1 MAPAPCLDMGAK
13 AMIAHHVIIADDHP
27 LFRDA
32 LKQTL
37 SSAFPDASIAEVG
50 SVEKLF
56 EALHQNANADLV
68 LLDLK
73 MPGEKGAASLSGLT
87 GLMYLRSQHPGIP
100 VVIVSASDNPSMIR
114 RCLNLGASG
123 FISKSLPVDQIRAAV
138 KMVLNGGIWFP
149 DEAQGDDSDGLG
161 ELSARLATLTPQ
173 QVRVLSMLGQGLL
186 NKQIAFELSVSEA
199 TVKAHVSAILQKLG
213 VDSRT
218 QAVIAVN
225 RIAAVD
231 GHGGE
236 AGDG

>member
-1 MAPAPCLDMGAK
+1 MGAQP
-13 AMIAHHVIIADDHP
+13 MTTHHVIIADDHP

-37 SSAFPDASIAEVG
+37 GSALPGAAITEVG
-50 SVEKLF
+50 SVEKLL
-56 EALHQNANADLV
+56 EALTQNAAADLV

-87 GLMYLRSQHPGIP
+87 GLMYLRSQHPDIP
-100 VVIVSASDNPSMIR
+100 VVVVSASDNASMIR
-114 RCLNLGASG
+114 RCLNLGAAG
-123 FISKSLPVDQIRAAV
+123 FISKSTAVDQIRTAV
-138 KMVLNGGIWFP
+138 KTVLDGGVWFP
-149 DEAQGDDSDGLG
+149 DEVQTGGNDELG

-231 GHGGE
+231 GHGDE
-236 AGDG
+236 PDGV

>member
-1 MAPAPCLDMGAK
+1 MT
-13 AMIAHHVIIADDHP
+13 AHHVIIADDHP

-37 SSAFPDASIAEVG
+37 ATSLAGINFTEVG
-50 SVEKLF
+50 SVEKLLD
-56 EALHQNANADLV
+56 ALAAHPSIDLV

-87 GLMYLRSQHPGIP
+87 GLMYLRSQHPEIP

-114 RCLNLGASG
+114 RCANLGAAG
-123 FISKSLPVDQIRAAV
+123 FISKSLPVDKIRLAV
-138 KMVLNGGIWFP
+138 KTILDGGVWFSDEMQRNGGG
-149 DEAQGDDSDGLG
+149 DELGDL
-161 ELSARLATLTPQ
+161 ATRLATLTPQ

-186 NKQIAFELSVSEA
+186 NKQIAYELNVSEA

-231 GHGGE
+231 DHADE
-236 AGDG
+236 PRM

>member
-1 MAPAPCLDMGAK
+1 MT
-13 AMIAHHVIIADDHP
+13 AHHVIIADDHP

-37 SSAFPDASIAEVG
+37 ATSLPDIGFTEVG
-50 SVEKLF
+50 SVEKLLD
-56 EALHQNANADLV
+56 ALSANADTDLV

-87 GLMYLRSQHPGIP
+87 GLMYLRSQHPEIP

-114 RCLNLGASG
+114 RCANLGAAG
-123 FISKSLPVDQIRAAV
+123 FISKSLPVDKIRLAV
-138 KMVLNGGIWFP
+138 KTVLDGGVWFS
-149 DEAQGDDSDGLG
+149 DEMPSEAGGDELG
-161 ELSARLATLTPQ
+161 DLASRLATLTPQ

-186 NKQIAFELSVSEA
+186 NKQIAYELNVSEA
-199 TVKAHVSAILQKLG
+199 TVKAHVSAILQKLS

-231 GHGGE
+231 DHADEPG
-236 AGDG
+236 A

>member
-1 MAPAPCLDMGAK
+1 MS
-13 AMIAHHVIIADDHP
+13 AHHVIIADDHP

-37 SSAFPDASIAEVG
+37 ATSLPGIGITEVG
-50 SVEKLF
+50 SVEKLLD
-56 EALHQNANADLV
+56 ALAGNPNADLV

-100 VVIVSASDNPSMIR
+100 VVIVSATDNPSMVR
-114 RCLNLGASG
+114 RCANLGAAG
-123 FISKSLPVDQIRAAV
+123 FISKSLPVDKIRYAV
-138 KMVLNGGIWFP
+138 KTVLDGGVWFS
-149 DEAQGDDSDGLG
+149 DEGQNEARGDELG
-161 ELSARLATLTPQ
+161 DLSARLATLTPQ
-173 QVRVLSMLGQGLL
+173 QVRVLSMLGKGLL

-213 VDSRT
+213 VDSRP

-225 RIAAVD
+225 RIASVD
-231 GHGGE
+231 EHADDPG
-236 AGDG
+236 

>member
-1 MAPAPCLDMGAK
+1 MT
-13 AMIAHHVIIADDHP
+13 AHHVIIADDHP

-37 SSAFPDASIAEVG
+37 ASALPGTSITEAG
-50 SVEKLF
+50 SVEKLL
-56 EALHQNANADLV
+56 EVLSQNASTDLI

-87 GLMYLRSQHPGIP
+87 GLMYLRSQHPSIP

-123 FISKSLPVDQIRAAV
+123 FISKSLPVEEIRAAV
-138 KMVLNGGIWFP
+138 KTVLDGGVWFP
-149 DEAQGDDSDGLG
+149 SEVQRDAGGELA

-231 GHGGE
+231 GHDE
-236 AGDG
+236 EPAGLA

>member
-1 MAPAPCLDMGAK
+1 MSV
-13 AMIAHHVIIADDHP
+13 HHVIIADDHP

-37 SSAFPDASIAEVG
+37 SSALPGAVIAEAG
-50 SVEKLF
+50 SVEKLL
-56 EALHQNANADLV
+56 EALSQNANADLV

-100 VVIVSASDNPSMIR
+100 VVIVSASDNPRMIR
-114 RCLNLGASG
+114 CCLNLGASG
-123 FISKSLPVDQIRAAV
+123 FISKSLPVEQIRAAV
-138 KMVLNGGIWFP
+138 KMVLDGGIWFP
-149 DEAQGDDSDGLG
+149 DEVQSDGGSAELA

-218 QAVIAVN
+218 QAVIAMN
-225 RIAAVD
+225 RIAAID
-231 GHGGE
+231 GHDEGPPE
-236 AGDG
+236 T

>member
-1 MAPAPCLDMGAK
+1 MT
-13 AMIAHHVIIADDHP
+13 AHHVIIADDHP

-37 SSAFPDASIAEVG
+37 ATSLPDIGFTEVG
-50 SVEKLF
+50 SVEKLLD
-56 EALHQNANADLV
+56 ALSAKANTDLV

-87 GLMYLRSQHPGIP
+87 GLMYLRSQHPEIP

-114 RCLNLGASG
+114 RCANLGAAG
-123 FISKSLPVDQIRAAV
+123 FISKSLPVDKIRLAV
-138 KMVLNGGIWFP
+138 KTVLDGGVWFS
-149 DEAQGDDSDGLG
+149 DEIPSEAGGDELG
-161 ELSARLATLTPQ
+161 DLASRLATLTPQ

-186 NKQIAFELSVSEA
+186 NKQIAYELTVSEA
-199 TVKAHVSAILQKLG
+199 TVKAHVSAILQKLS

-231 GHGGE
+231 DHADELGL
-236 AGDG
+236 

>member
-1 MAPAPCLDMGAK
+1 MT
-13 AMIAHHVIIADDHP
+13 AHHVIIADDHP

-37 SSAFPDASIAEVG
+37 ATSLPDIGFTEVG
-50 SVEKLF
+50 SVEKLLD
-56 EALHQNANADLV
+56 ALSANADTDLV

-87 GLMYLRSQHPGIP
+87 GLMYLRSQHPEIP

-114 RCLNLGASG
+114 RCANLGAAG
-123 FISKSLPVDQIRAAV
+123 FISKSLPVDKIRLAV
-138 KMVLNGGIWFP
+138 KTVLDGGVWFS
-149 DEAQGDDSDGLG
+149 DEIPSEAGGDELG
-161 ELSARLATLTPQ
+161 DLASRLATLTPQ

-186 NKQIAFELSVSEA
+186 NKQIAYELTVSEA
-199 TVKAHVSAILQKLG
+199 TVKAHVSAILQKLS

-231 GHGGE
+231 DHADEPG
-236 AGDG
+236 A

>member
-13 AMIAHHVIIADDHP
+13 AMTAHHVIIADDHP

-37 SSAFPDASIAEVG
+37 GSALPGASITEAG

-56 EALHQNANADLV
+56 EALHQNANTDLV

-73 MPGEKGAASLSGLT
+73 MPGEGAASLSGLT

-123 FISKSLPVDQIRAAV
+123 FISKSLPVDQIRTAV
-138 KMVLNGGIWFP
+138 KTILDGGIWFP
-149 DEAQGDDSDGLG
+149 DEVQACGDGDELG

-213 VDSRT
+213 VDSRNSSRDSG
-218 QAVIAVN
+218 QPH
-225 RIAAVD
+225 RSRRWPRRR
-231 GHGGE
+231 G
-236 AGDG
+236 

>member
-1 MAPAPCLDMGAK
+1 MT
-13 AMIAHHVIIADDHP
+13 AHHVIIADDHP

-37 SSAFPDASIAEVG
+37 ATSLPDIGFTEVG
-50 SVEKLF
+50 SVEKLLD
-56 EALHQNANADLV
+56 ALSANADTDLV

-87 GLMYLRSQHPGIP
+87 GLMYLRSQHPEIP

-114 RCLNLGASG
+114 RCANLGAAG
-123 FISKSLPVDQIRAAV
+123 FISKSLPVDKIRLAV
-138 KMVLNGGIWFP
+138 KTVLDGGVWFS
-149 DEAQGDDSDGLG
+149 DEMPREASGDELG
-161 ELSARLATLTPQ
+161 DLASRLATLTPQ

-186 NKQIAFELSVSEA
+186 NKQIAYELTVSEA
-199 TVKAHVSAILQKLG
+199 TVKAHVSAILQKLS

-231 GHGGE
+231 DHADELGL
-236 AGDG
+236 

>member
-1 MAPAPCLDMGAK
+1 MS
-13 AMIAHHVIIADDHP
+13 AHHVIIADDHP

-37 SSAFPDASIAEVG
+37 ATSVPGIGITEVG
-50 SVEKLF
+50 SVEKLLD
-56 EALHQNANADLV
+56 ALADTSNADLV

-87 GLMYLRSQHPGIP
+87 GLMYLRSQHPEIP
-100 VVIVSASDNPSMIR
+100 VVIVSATDNPSMIR
-114 RCLNLGASG
+114 RCANLGAAG
-123 FISKSLPVDQIRAAV
+123 FLSKSLPVDKIRLAV
-138 KMVLNGGIWFP
+138 NTILDGGVWFS
-149 DEAQGDDSDGLG
+149 DDIEAQGDELG
-161 ELSARLATLTPQ
+161 DLATRLATLTPQ
-173 QVRVLSMLGQGLL
+173 QVRVLSMLGKGLL

-225 RIAAVD
+225 RIASVD
-231 GHGGE
+231 EHADEPG
-236 AGDG
+236 

>member
-1 MAPAPCLDMGAK
+1 MTT
-13 AMIAHHVIIADDHP
+13 HHVIIADDHP

-37 SSAFPDASIAEVG
+37 GSALPGAAITEVG
-50 SVEKLF
+50 SVEKLL
-56 EALHQNANADLV
+56 EALAQNAAADLVLLDLKMRLV

-87 GLMYLRSQHPGIP
+87 GLMYLRSQHPDIP
-100 VVIVSASDNPSMIR
+100 VVVVSASDNASMIR
-114 RCLNLGASG
+114 RCLNLGAAG
-123 FISKSLPVDQIRAAV
+123 FISKSAAV
-138 KMVLNGGIWFP
+138 DRIRTAVKTVLDGGVWFP
-149 DEAQGDDSDGLG
+149 DEVQTGGNDELGD
-161 ELSARLATLTPQ
+161 LSARLATLTPQ

-225 RIAAVD
+225 RISVVD
-231 GHGGE
+231 GHGDE
-236 AGDG
+236 PDGV

>member
-1 MAPAPCLDMGAK
+1 MS
-13 AMIAHHVIIADDHP
+13 AHHVIIADDHP

-37 SSAFPDASIAEVG
+37 ATSLPGIGITEVG
-50 SVEKLF
+50 SVEKLLD
-56 EALHQNANADLV
+56 ALAENPNTDLV

-100 VVIVSASDNPSMIR
+100 VVIVSATDNPSMIR
-114 RCLNLGASG
+114 RCSNLGASG
-123 FISKSLPVDQIRAAV
+123 FISKSLPVDKIRHAV
-138 KMVLNGGIWFP
+138 KTILDGGVWFS
-149 DEAQGDDSDGLG
+149 DEGQSENQGDELG
-161 ELSARLATLTPQ
+161 DLSARLATLTPQ
-173 QVRVLSMLGQGLL
+173 QVRVLSMLGKGLL

-225 RIAAVD
+225 RIASVD
-231 GHGGE
+231 EHADD
-236 AGDG
+236 AG

>member
-1 MAPAPCLDMGAK
+1 MT
-13 AMIAHHVIIADDHP
+13 AHHVIIADDHP

-37 SSAFPDASIAEVG
+37 ATSLPDIGFTEVG
-50 SVEKLF
+50 SVEKLLD
-56 EALHQNANADLV
+56 ALAANADTDLV

-87 GLMYLRSQHPGIP
+87 GLMYLRSQHPEIP

-114 RCLNLGASG
+114 RCANLGAAG
-123 FISKSLPVDQIRAAV
+123 FISKSLPVDKIRLAV
-138 KMVLNGGIWFP
+138 KTVLDGGVWFS
-149 DEAQGDDSDGLG
+149 DEMPREAGGDELG
-161 ELSARLATLTPQ
+161 DLASRLATLTPQ

-186 NKQIAFELSVSEA
+186 NKQIAYELTVSEA
-199 TVKAHVSAILQKLG
+199 TVKAHVSAILQKLS

-231 GHGGE
+231 DHADE
-236 AGDG
+236 LRI

>member
-1 MAPAPCLDMGAK
+1 MT
-13 AMIAHHVIIADDHP
+13 AHHVIIADDHP

-37 SSAFPDASIAEVG
+37 ATSLPDIGFTEVG
-50 SVEKLF
+50 SVEKLLD
-56 EALHQNANADLV
+56 ALSANADTDLV

-87 GLMYLRSQHPGIP
+87 GLMYLRSQHPEIP

-114 RCLNLGASG
+114 RCANLGAAG
-123 FISKSLPVDQIRAAV
+123 FISKSLPVDKIRLAV
-138 KMVLNGGIWFP
+138 KTVLDGGVWFS
-149 DEAQGDDSDGLG
+149 DEMPREAGGDELG
-161 ELSARLATLTPQ
+161 DLASRLATLTPQ

-186 NKQIAFELSVSEA
+186 NKQIAYELTVSEA
-199 TVKAHVSAILQKLG
+199 TVKAHVSAILQKLS

-231 GHGGE
+231 DHADE
-236 AGDG
+236 LRI

>member
-1 MAPAPCLDMGAK
+1 MS
-13 AMIAHHVIIADDHP
+13 AHHVIIADDHP

-32 LKQTL
+32 LKHTL
-37 SSAFPDASIAEVG
+37 AASLPGVGITEAG
-50 SVEKLF
+50 SVEKLLD
-56 EALHQNANADLV
+56 ALAANPNTDLV

-87 GLMYLRSQHPGIP
+87 GLMYLRSQHPQIP
-100 VVIVSASDNPSMIR
+100 VVIVSASDNPSMVR
-114 RCLNLGASG
+114 RCANLGASG
-123 FISKSLPVDQIRAAV
+123 FISKSLPVEKIRLAV
-138 KMVLNGGIWFP
+138 KTILDGGVWFS
-149 DEAQGDDSDGLG
+149 DEMSRDAGGDALG
-161 ELSARLATLTPQ
+161 DLATRLATLTPQ

-231 GHGGE
+231 DHAE
-236 AGDG
+236 DAG

>member
-1 MAPAPCLDMGAK
+1 MT
-13 AMIAHHVIIADDHP
+13 AHHVIIADDHP

-37 SSAFPDASIAEVG
+37 ATSLPDIGFTEVG
-50 SVEKLF
+50 SVEKLLD
-56 EALHQNANADLV
+56 ALTANANTDLV

-87 GLMYLRSQHPGIP
+87 GLMYLRSQHPEIP

-114 RCLNLGASG
+114 RCANLGAAG
-123 FISKSLPVDQIRAAV
+123 FISKSLPVDKIRLAV
-138 KMVLNGGIWFP
+138 KTVLDGGVWFS
-149 DEAQGDDSDGLG
+149 DEMPSEAGGDELG
-161 ELSARLATLTPQ
+161 DLASRLATLTPQ

-186 NKQIAFELSVSEA
+186 NKQIAYELTVSEA
-199 TVKAHVSAILQKLG
+199 TVKAHVSAILQKLS

-231 GHGGE
+231 DHADELGM
-236 AGDG
+236 

>member
-1 MAPAPCLDMGAK
+1 MS
-13 AMIAHHVIIADDHP
+13 AHHVIIADDHP

-37 SSAFPDASIAEVG
+37 ATSLPGIGITEVG
-50 SVEKLF
+50 SVEKLLD
-56 EALHQNANADLV
+56 ALAAQPIADLV

-87 GLMYLRSQHPGIP
+87 GLMYLRSQHPEIP

-114 RCLNLGASG
+114 RCANLGAAG
-123 FISKSLPVDQIRAAV
+123 FISKSLPVDKIRQAV
-138 KMVLNGGIWFP
+138 KTILEGGVWFSDDMQRDGKG
-149 DEAQGDDSDGLG
+149 DELG
-161 ELSARLATLTPQ
+161 NLATRLATLTPQ

-186 NKQIAFELSVSEA
+186 NKQIAYELNVSEA

-218 QAVIAVN
+218 QAVIAVT
-225 RIAAVD
+225 RISAVD
-231 GHGGE
+231 EHAGE
-236 AGDG
+236 PGQA

>member
-1 MAPAPCLDMGAK
+1 MT
-13 AMIAHHVIIADDHP
+13 AHHVIIADDHP

-37 SSAFPDASIAEVG
+37 TTSLAGIGFTEVG
-50 SVEKLF
+50 SVEKLLD
-56 EALHQNANADLV
+56 ALAAHPNIDLV

-87 GLMYLRSQHPGIP
+87 GLMYLRSQHPEIP

-114 RCLNLGASG
+114 RCANLGAAG
-123 FISKSLPVDQIRAAV
+123 FISKSLPVDKIRLAV
-138 KMVLNGGIWFP
+138 KTILDGGVWFSDEMQRNGGG
-149 DEAQGDDSDGLG
+149 DELDDL
-161 ELSARLATLTPQ
+161 ATRLATLTPQ

-186 NKQIAFELSVSEA
+186 NKQIAYELNVSEA

-231 GHGGE
+231 EHADEPG
-236 AGDG
+236 A

>member
-1 MAPAPCLDMGAK
+1 MST
-13 AMIAHHVIIADDHP
+13 HNVIIADDHP

-37 SSAFPDASIAEVG
+37 GSALPGVTITEVG
-50 SVEKLF
+50 SVEKLL
-56 EALHQNANADLV
+56 EALAVNPNADLV

-100 VVIVSASDNPSMIR
+100 VVIVSASDNPSMVL
-114 RCLNLGASG
+114 RCSNLGASG
-123 FISKSLPVDQIRAAV
+123 FISKSTPVDQIRGAV
-138 KMVLNGGIWFP
+138 KTVLDGGVWFP
-149 DEAQGDDSDGLG
+149 EDVRRDPAADELG

-225 RIAAVD
+225 RISAID
-231 GHGGE
+231 GHGDE
-236 AGDG
+236 PAE

>member
-1 MAPAPCLDMGAK
+1 MT
-13 AMIAHHVIIADDHP
+13 AHHVIIADDHP

-37 SSAFPDASIAEVG
+37 SSALPGASITEVG

-56 EALHQNANADLV
+56 EALHLNTSADLV

-73 MPGEKGAASLSGLT
+73 MPGEGAASLSGLT

-138 KMVLNGGIWFP
+138 KMVLDGGIWFP
-149 DEAQGDDSDGLG
+149 DEVQADDGSDELG

-231 GHGGE
+231 GHGHE
-236 AGDG
+236 AGDA

>member
-1 MAPAPCLDMGAK
+1 MT
-13 AMIAHHVIIADDHP
+13 AHHVIIADDHP

-37 SSAFPDASIAEVG
+37 ISALPGASITEVG

-56 EALHQNANADLV
+56 EALHQNGNVDLV

-73 MPGEKGAASLSGLT
+73 MPGEGAASLSGLT

-123 FISKSLPVDQIRAAV
+123 FISKSLPVDQIRTAV
-138 KMVLNGGIWFP
+138 KMVLDGGIWFP
-149 DEAQGDDSDGLG
+149 NEVQADDGSDELG
-161 ELSARLATLTPQ
+161 ELAARLATLTPQ

-231 GHGGE
+231 GHGHE
-236 AGDG
+236 AGDA

>member
-1 MAPAPCLDMGAK
+1 MT
-13 AMIAHHVIIADDHP
+13 AHHVIIAEDHP

-37 SSAFPDASIAEVG
+37 ATSLAGIGFTEVG
-50 SVEKLF
+50 SVEKLLD
-56 EALHQNANADLV
+56 ALAAHPSIDLV

-87 GLMYLRSQHPGIP
+87 GLMYLRSQHPEIP

-114 RCLNLGASG
+114 RCANLGAAG
-123 FISKSLPVDQIRAAV
+123 FISKSLPVDKIRLAV
-138 KMVLNGGIWFP
+138 KTILDGGIWFS
-149 DEAQGDDSDGLG
+149 DEMQRNGGGDELG
-161 ELSARLATLTPQ
+161 DLATRLATLTPQ

-186 NKQIAFELSVSEA
+186 NKQIAYELNVSEA

-231 GHGGE
+231 DHADEPGM
-236 AGDG
+236 

>member
-1 MAPAPCLDMGAK
+1 MGAK
-13 AMIAHHVIIADDHP
+13 AMTSYHVIIADDHP

-32 LKQTL
+32 MKQTL
-37 SSAFPDASIAEVG
+37 SAALPGTAITEVG
-50 SVEKLF
+50 SVEKLL
-56 EALHQNANADLV
+56 EVLSQNITADLV

-87 GLMYLRSQHPGIP
+87 GLMYLRSQHPGTP
-100 VVIVSASDNPSMIR
+100 VVIVSASDNPGMIR

-123 FISKSLPVDQIRAAV
+123 FISKSTPVDQIRSAV
-138 KMVLNGGIWFP
+138 KTVLDGGVWFP
-149 DEAQGDDSDGLG
+149 AEVQRDAAGD
-161 ELSARLATLTPQ
+161 ELSQLASRLATLTPQ

-199 TVKAHVSAILQKLG
+199 TVKAHVSAILQKLS

-225 RIAAVD
+225 RISVLD
-231 GHGGE
+231 GHDDDAGGE
-236 AGDG
+236 S

>member
-1 MAPAPCLDMGAK
+1 MT
-13 AMIAHHVIIADDHP
+13 AHHVIIADDHP

-37 SSAFPDASIAEVG
+37 ATSLPDIGFTEVG
-50 SVEKLF
+50 SVEKLLD
-56 EALHQNANADLV
+56 ALSANADTDLV

-87 GLMYLRSQHPGIP
+87 GLMYLRSQHPEIP

-114 RCLNLGASG
+114 RCANLGAAG
-123 FISKSLPVDQIRAAV
+123 FISKSLPVDKIRLAV
-138 KMVLNGGIWFP
+138 KTVLDGGVWFS
-149 DEAQGDDSDGLG
+149 DEMPREAGGDELG
-161 ELSARLATLTPQ
+161 DLASRLATLTPQ

-186 NKQIAFELSVSEA
+186 NKQIAYELTVSEA
-199 TVKAHVSAILQKLG
+199 TVKAHVSAILQKLS

-231 GHGGE
+231 DHADELGI
-236 AGDG
+236 

>member
-1 MAPAPCLDMGAK
+1 MT
-13 AMIAHHVIIADDHP
+13 AHHVIIADDHP

-37 SSAFPDASIAEVG
+37 GMALPGAAITEVG
-50 SVEKLF
+50 SVEKLL
-56 EALHQNANADLV
+56 EALSQNAAVDLV

-87 GLMYLRSQHPGIP
+87 GLMYLRSQHPDIP
-100 VVIVSASDNPSMIR
+100 VVVVSAADNPGMVR

-123 FISKSLPVDQIRAAV
+123 FISKSSPVDQIRGAV
-138 KMVLNGGIWFP
+138 KTVLEGGVSFP
-149 DEAQGDDSDGLG
+149 DAVQSDAANDELAG
-161 ELSARLATLTPQ
+161 LSARLATPTPQ

-225 RIAAVD
+225 RISVVD
-231 GHGGE
+231 GHGDDSAE
-236 AGDG
+236 I

>member
-1 MAPAPCLDMGAK
+1 MT
-13 AMIAHHVIIADDHP
+13 AHHVIIADDHP

-37 SSAFPDASIAEVG
+37 ATSLPDIGFTEVG
-50 SVEKLF
+50 SVEKLLD
-56 EALHQNANADLV
+56 ALSANANTDLV

-87 GLMYLRSQHPGIP
+87 GLMYLRSQHPEIP

-114 RCLNLGASG
+114 RCANLGAAG
-123 FISKSLPVDQIRAAV
+123 FISKSLPVDKIRLAV
-138 KMVLNGGIWFP
+138 KTVLDGGVWFS
-149 DEAQGDDSDGLG
+149 DEMPSEAGSDELGDLAS
-161 ELSARLATLTPQ
+161 RLATLTPQ

-186 NKQIAFELSVSEA
+186 NKQIAYELTVSEA
-199 TVKAHVSAILQKLG
+199 TVKAHVSAILQKLS

-231 GHGGE
+231 DHADE
-236 AGDG
+236 LRI

>member
-1 MAPAPCLDMGAK
+1 MT
-13 AMIAHHVIIADDHP
+13 AHHVIIADDHP

-37 SSAFPDASIAEVG
+37 ATSLPDIGFTEVG
-50 SVEKLF
+50 SVEKLLD
-56 EALHQNANADLV
+56 ALSANADTDLV

-114 RCLNLGASG
+114 RCANLGAAG
-123 FISKSLPVDQIRAAV
+123 FISKSLPVDKIRLAV
-138 KMVLNGGIWFP
+138 KTVLDGGVWFS
-149 DEAQGDDSDGLG
+149 DEMPSEAGGDELG
-161 ELSARLATLTPQ
+161 DLASRLATLTPQ

-186 NKQIAFELSVSEA
+186 NKQIAYELTVSEA
-199 TVKAHVSAILQKLG
+199 TVKAHVSAILQKLS

-231 GHGGE
+231 DHADELGL
-236 AGDG
+236 

>member
-1 MAPAPCLDMGAK
+1 MT
-13 AMIAHHVIIADDHP
+13 AHHVIIADDHP

-37 SSAFPDASIAEVG
+37 ATSLPDIGFTEVG
-50 SVEKLF
+50 SVEKLLD
-56 EALHQNANADLV
+56 ALSANADTDLV

-87 GLMYLRSQHPGIP
+87 GLMYLRSQHPEIP

-114 RCLNLGASG
+114 RCANLGAAG
-123 FISKSLPVDQIRAAV
+123 FISKSLPVDKIRLAV
-138 KMVLNGGIWFP
+138 KTVLDGGVWFS
-149 DEAQGDDSDGLG
+149 DEMPSEAGGDELG
-161 ELSARLATLTPQ
+161 DLASRLATLTPQ

-186 NKQIAFELSVSEA
+186 NKQIAYELTVSEA
-199 TVKAHVSAILQKLG
+199 TVKAHVSAILQKLS

-231 GHGGE
+231 DHADELGL
-236 AGDG
+236 

>member
-1 MAPAPCLDMGAK
+1 MGAK
-13 AMIAHHVIIADDHP
+13 AMTSHHVIIADDHP

-37 SSAFPDASIAEVG
+37 SAALPGASITEVG
-50 SVEKLF
+50 SVEKLL
-56 EALHQNANADLV
+56 EALGGNASADLV

-87 GLMYLRSQHPGIP
+87 GLMYLRSQHPDIP
-100 VVIVSASDNPSMIR
+100 VVIVSAADNASMIR
-114 RCLNLGASG
+114 RCHNLGASG
-123 FISKSLPVDQIRAAV
+123 FISKSLPVDRIRSAV
-138 KMVLNGGIWFP
+138 KMVLDGGVWFP
-149 DEAQGDDSDGLG
+149 DEVQRDAAGDEMAD
-161 ELSARLATLTPQ
+161 LSARLATLTPQ

-225 RIAAVD
+225 RIATVD
-231 GHGGE
+231 GHGEETAGE
-236 AGDG
+236 I

>member
-13 AMIAHHVIIADDHP
+13 AMTAHHVIIADDHP

-37 SSAFPDASIAEVG
+37 GSALPGASITEVG

-56 EALHQNANADLV
+56 EALHQNANADLI

-73 MPGEKGAASLSGLT
+73 MPGEGAASLSGLT

-100 VVIVSASDNPSMIR
+100 VVIVSASDNPSMIK

-123 FISKSLPVDQIRAAV
+123 FISKSLPVDQIRTAV
-138 KMVLNGGIWFP
+138 KMVLDGGIWFP
-149 DEAQGDDSDGLG
+149 DEVQGDDGSDELG

-231 GHGGE
+231 GHDGE
-236 AGDG
+236 AGHA